1 MAKLPGYRRQR
12 AAQEAPYLH
21 PGYKSTLRRAPS
33 RDFIRLPHTL
43 SEITG
48 PTYGHEGVGPREF
61 DLTQGRPGEPIGQR
75 IAVSGRVT
83 DADGSP
89 IRDAIIEVWQCNAAG
104 RYRHDADRH
113 NAPLDP
119 NFGGAGRCVT
129 DQEGCYRFVTI
140 EPGAYPWP
148 NHPNAWRPKHI
159 HLSLFGTGLATR
171 LVTQMYFPGDP
182 LLPYDP
188 IYNCVPDKKARERLV
203 STFDLETAVP
213 DTLLGYRFDI
223 VLRGRDGTPME
234 N

>member
-12 AAQEAPYLH
+12 PAQEAPYLH
-21 PGYKSTLRRAPS
+21 PAYKSTVRRAPGQA
-33 RDFIRLPHTL
+33 FVKLPHTL

-48 PTYGHEGVGPREF
+48 PTYGHAGVAPEES
-61 DLTQGRPGEPIGQR
+61 DLTQGKPGEPIGQR
-75 IAVSGRVT
+75 IVVSGRVT
-83 DADGSP
+83 DADGTP
-89 IRDAIIEVWQCNAAG
+89 VRDAVIEVWQCNAAG
-104 RYRHDADRH
+104 RYHHEHDKH

-129 DQEGCYRFVTI
+129 DAAGRYRFVTI

-159 HLSLFGTGLATR
+159 HLSLFGTGVATR

-188 IYNCVPDKKARERLV
+188 IYNCVPDKKARERLI
-203 STFDLETAVP
+203 SSFDLETTVP
-213 DTLLGYRFDI
+213 DTMLGYRFDI
-223 VLRGRDGTPME
+223 VLRGREGTPME
-234 N
+234 T